1 MKIKLFKTSLLIAL
15 FVYLVFLSCKKTTE
29 CKLKIY
35 TVDSLG
41 LPLNGAVVKIFASVK
56 TVNGNIIEADVK
68 AQGVSNGVGGS
79 YYTFKL
85 PAILDVNANLDNKFG
100 ASIIKL
106 EEGKTVE
113 KTITLK

>member
-1 MKIKLFKTSLLIAL
+1 MKIKLFITSLSVAIFLG
-15 FVYLVFLSCKKTTE
+15 VVFTSCKRKTE

-41 LPLNGAVVKIFASVK
+41 LPLKGAVVKLFVNVK

-68 AQGVSNGVGGS
+68 AQGVSNGVGS
-79 YYTFKL
+79 SDYTFKL
-85 PAILDVNANLDNKFG
+85 PAILDINANLDNKFG

-113 KTITLK
+113 KTVILK